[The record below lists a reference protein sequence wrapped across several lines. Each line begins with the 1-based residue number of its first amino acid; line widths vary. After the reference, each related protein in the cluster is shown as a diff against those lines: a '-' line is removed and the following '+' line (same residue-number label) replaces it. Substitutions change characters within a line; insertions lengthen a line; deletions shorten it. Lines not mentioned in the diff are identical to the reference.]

1 MARAMAAVA
10 RILGA
15 ERTSRSQDDAAPLG
29 PGATATSGTVKLGP
43 VFTNEKIKLIGSM
56 FFSRF

>member
-1 MARAMAAVA
+1 MAAVA

-43 VFTNEKIKLIGSM
+43 VFTTNEKIKLIGSM

>member
-1 MARAMAAVA
+1 MAAVA